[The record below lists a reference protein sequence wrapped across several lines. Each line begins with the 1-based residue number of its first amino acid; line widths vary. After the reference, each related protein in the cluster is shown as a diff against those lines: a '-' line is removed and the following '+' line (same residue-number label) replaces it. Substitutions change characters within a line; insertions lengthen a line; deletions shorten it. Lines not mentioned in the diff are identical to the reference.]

1 MFPPSHWLVMD
12 QFDNL
17 LGIEVLESLQP
28 SGRTSSQE
36 NDTLR
41 IYVLNSWFSALLLR
55 VSGSSTLRLEH
66 MREING
72 GGGGDIIK
80 LVNLHF
86 LYHYSYLFL
95 KFSK

>member
-1 MFPPSHWLVMD
+1 MD

-36 NDTLR
+36 DEALR
-41 IYVLNSWFSALLLR
+41 ISALNSWFSALLLR
-55 VSGSSTLRLEH
+55 VSGSYTLRLEH

-72 GGGGDIIK
+72 GGGGDSIK

-95 KFSK
+95 KISK

>member
-1 MFPPSHWLVMD
+1 MD

-28 SGRTSSQE
+28 SRRTSSQE

-41 IYVLNSWFSALLLR
+41 ISVLNSWFSALLLR
-55 VSGSSTLRLEH
+55 VSGSYTLRLEH

-72 GGGGDIIK
+72 EGGGDIIK
-80 LVNLHF
+80 LVNRHF
-86 LYHYSYLFL
+86 LYHYSYLYQ
-95 KFSK
+95 KISK

>member
-1 MFPPSHWLVMD
+1 MFMLYSKIKFEIDTNHD
-12 QFDNL
+12 EL
-17 LGIEVLESLQP
+17 LETI
-28 SGRTSSQE
+28 
-36 NDTLR
+36 
-41 IYVLNSWFSALLLR
+41 W
-55 VSGSSTLRLEH
+55 EH